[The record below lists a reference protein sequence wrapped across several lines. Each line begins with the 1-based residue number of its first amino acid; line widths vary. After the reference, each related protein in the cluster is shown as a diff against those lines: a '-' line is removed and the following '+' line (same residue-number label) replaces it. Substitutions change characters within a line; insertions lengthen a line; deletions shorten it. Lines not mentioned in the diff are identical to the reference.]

1 MFNPGLENLIFNPL
15 LQPLGPTMPLAEAQ
29 GRWIAA
35 YLRGEY
41 HLPPPAEMEA
51 DISRERER
59 MRRRYVAS
67 KRHTME
73 VDFDDYLFALRRE
86 LKAGARRAREAGFP
100 LPVAPRAEST
110 SAVAP
115 SA

>member
-1 MFNPGLENLIFNPL
+1 VDNLFFLGL
-15 LQPLGPTMPLAEAQ
+15 LQPLGALMPLAEAQ
-29 GRWIAA
+29 GRWIAS

-41 HLPPPAEMEA
+41 RLPSRAEMEA
-51 DISRERER
+51 DVRRERER

-86 LKAGARRAREAGFP
+86 LRAGSRRARELGFR
-100 LPVAPRAEST
+100 LPVAPRARALAAT
-110 SAVAP
+110 PAHG
-115 SA
+115 